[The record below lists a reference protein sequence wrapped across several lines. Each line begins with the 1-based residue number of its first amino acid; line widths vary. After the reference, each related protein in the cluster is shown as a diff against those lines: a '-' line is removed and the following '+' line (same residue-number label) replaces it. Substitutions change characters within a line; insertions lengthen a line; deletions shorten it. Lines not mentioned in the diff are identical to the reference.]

1 MKPSAL
7 TIGKFDGVHA
17 GHARLLC
24 ETIAAAA
31 ERGLTPSVLTFDPHP
46 ACIVAPERAP
56 QPLTSLEERCA
67 LMRELGIERIFIL
80 RFTAEVARL
89 SPEEFVARYVR
100 GEMDARVV
108 VTGENFRFGHKQAGD
123 ARVLAELGQRYG
135 FETRVI
141 APVVRRGTLISTSG
155 IRALLT
161 SGAVSRAARLLGRP
175 YTISGEVVHGFG
187 IGAKQ
192 TVPTLN
198 LRPPAELLP
207 RNGVYIT
214 RTEDRETG
222 RLWNSITN
230 IGFRPTFGGEDLS
243 IETYLLDPLRGPA
256 PARIRIEFLRRVRE
270 ERKFD
275 SPELLKRQIWSDVGR
290 AQAFFRRLD
299 KWLRPTLPTAG
310 AHARGPR

>member
-1 MKPSAL
+1 MKASAL

-31 ERGLTPSVLTFDPHP
+31 ERGLEPSVLTFDPHP
-46 ACIVAPERAP
+46 ACVVAPERAP
-56 QPLTSLEERCA
+56 QPLTSLDERCA

-108 VTGENFRFGHKQAGD
+108 LTGENFHFGHKQAGD
-123 ARVLAELGQRYG
+123 AGVLAELGRRYG

-141 APVVRRGTLISTSG
+141 APVVRRAMLVSTSG
-155 IRALLT
+155 IRTLLT
-161 SGAVSRAARLLGRP
+161 SGAVSRAARLLDRP
-175 YTISGEVVHGFG
+175 YAISGEVVHGFG

-198 LRPPAELLP
+198 LRPPVEVLP
-207 RNGVYIT
+207 QNGVYIT

-222 RLWNSITN
+222 RRWNSVTN

-243 IETYLLDPLRGPA
+243 IETYLLDSLEGPT
-256 PARIRIEFLRRVRE
+256 PARIRVEFLRRVRE

-275 SPELLKRQIWSDVGR
+275 SPELLKRQILSDVGR
-290 AQAFFRRLD
+290 AQAFFRRLT
-299 KWLRPTLPTAG
+299 KWTTLG
-310 AHARGPR
+310 

>member
-17 GHARLLC
+17 GHARLLR

-31 ERGLTPSVLTFDPHP
+31 EQGLEPSVLTFDPHP
-46 ACIVAPERAP
+46 ACVVAPERAP
-56 QPLTSLEERCA
+56 QPLTSLDERCA

-80 RFTAEVARL
+80 RFTEEVARL

-108 VTGENFRFGHKQAGD
+108 VTGENFRFGHKQSGD
-123 ARVLAELGQRYG
+123 VRVLAEMGQRFG
-135 FETRVI
+135 FETRII
-141 APVVRRGTLISTSG
+141 APVTRRGMLVSTST
-155 IRALLT
+155 IRALLA
-161 SGAVSRAARLLGRP
+161 SGAVSRAARLLERP
-175 YTISGEVVHGFG
+175 YAISGEVVHGFG

-198 LRPPAELLP
+198 LRPPVEVLP
-207 RNGVYIT
+207 LNGVYIT
-214 RTEDRETG
+214 RTEDRENS
-222 RLWNSITN
+222 RRWNSITN

-243 IETYLLDPLRGPA
+243 VETYLLDPLEGPA
-256 PARIRIEFLRRVRE
+256 PARIRVEFLRRVRE

-275 SPELLKRQIWSDVGR
+275 NPELLKR
-290 AQAFFRRLD
+290 
-299 KWLRPTLPTAG
+299 
-310 AHARGPR
+310 

>member
-17 GHARLLC
+17 GHARLLR

-31 ERGLTPSVLTFDPHP
+31 EQGLEPSVLTFDPHP
-46 ACIVAPERAP
+46 ACVVAPERAP
-56 QPLTSLEERCA
+56 QPLTSLDERCA

-80 RFTAEVARL
+80 RFTEEVARL

-108 VTGENFRFGHKQAGD
+108 VTGENFRFGHKQSGD
-123 ARVLAELGQRYG
+123 VRVLAEMGQRFG
-135 FETRVI
+135 FETRII
-141 APVVRRGTLISTSG
+141 APVTRRGMLVSTST
-155 IRALLT
+155 IRALLA
-161 SGAVSRAARLLGRP
+161 SGAVSRAARLLERP
-175 YTISGEVVHGFG
+175 YAISGEVVHGFG

-198 LRPPAELLP
+198 LRPPVEVLP
-207 RNGVYIT
+207 LNGVYIT
-214 RTEDRETG
+214 RTEDRENS
-222 RLWNSITN
+222 RRWNSITN

-243 IETYLLDPLRGPA
+243 VETYLLDPLEGPA

-275 SPELLKRQIWSDVGR
+275 NPELFKRQIWSDVGR
-290 AQAFFRRLD
+290 AQAFFRRLA
-299 KWLRPTLPTAG
+299 KWTRPAFEYAG
-310 AHARGPR
+310 GPR